1 MVFKSQNRAYS
12 RDSSGRLEL
21 SRETSLEELPGKDDV
36 TQWSFAYVWLARN
49 VICSKKSFIFFQSRS
64 NNSYKLLLVYDD
76 IYSLN
81 ETKAGFKA

>member
-36 TQWSFAYVWLARN
+36 TQRSFAYVWFARN
-49 VICSKKSFIFFQSRS
+49 VICSKKSFIFFSIKKQQ
-64 NNSYKLLLVYDD
+64 LLQA
-76 IYSLN
+76 I
-81 ETKAGFKA
+81 TCIR